1 MRGPDMT
8 TKEGRA
14 GLTARLARRADKSPP
29 KAPQPHGLAALVDWD
44 AIPRNRKESK

>member
-14 GLTARLARRADKSPP
+14 GLARRLKEKEEADSTKRR
-29 KAPQPHGLAALVDWD
+29 QPRRLVDLVDWD
-44 AIPRNRKESK
+44 AIPRNRRESK